1 MYYRTVSQEL
11 TETIIQMVTTYTNM
25 YMPKAPSIRVNPVGP
40 PTPIFRP
47 THQRPI
53 GQIEGPALQVM
64 VDQLTGLATSLASL
78 GLNPATQNTSTFT
91 LPGCYTLFFMLQISH
106 FFKTFLLKFRF
117 FGTTSSSTW
126 ITFSK
131 SCW

>member
-1 MYYRTVSQEL
+1 MFYIYNNLLELVFCLNYRTVSQEL
-11 TETIIQMVTTYTNM
+11 TETIIQMVSNYTSM
-25 YMPKAPSIRVNPVGP
+25 YMPKAPTIRVNTAAP

-53 GQIEGPALQVM
+53 GQMEGPALQVM

-91 LPGCYTLFFMLQISH
+91 LPGYSIYYFEKLH
-106 FFKTFLLKFRF
+106 YFKIF
-117 FGTTSSSTW
+117 
-126 ITFSK
+126 
-131 SCW
+131 